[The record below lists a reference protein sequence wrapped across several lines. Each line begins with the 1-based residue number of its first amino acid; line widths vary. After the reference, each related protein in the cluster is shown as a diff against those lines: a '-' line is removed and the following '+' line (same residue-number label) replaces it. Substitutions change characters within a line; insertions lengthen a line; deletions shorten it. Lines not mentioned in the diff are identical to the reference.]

1 MRASLDDRIARA
13 SALAKTHP
21 SASELL
27 GFYRELAL
35 FQKPVY
41 EELRSTGQTDLHA
54 LLRYFP
60 ALLTLVQRTGPEPL
74 AKYGA
79 EYLTSSDAQWELL
92 LSAWEGPVEIDPDDD
107 PAADADDAVPDD
119 DQAGRFYARVL
130 LQPYAEH
137 LADRGQVNLEQTTTT
152 CPFCGAR
159 PVAGV
164 LRGEGDGAKRWL
176 LCSLCSTEWPYLRVS
191 CPNCGERD
199 KDKLPVYVVSDMD
212 HIRVD
217 ACEQCKTYIKSIDL
231 TRDGHAVPVVDELA
245 TVALNIWA
253 EDRGYAKLEANLLGL

>member
-1 MRASLDDRIARA
+1 
-13 SALAKTHP
+13 
-21 SASELL
+21 
-27 GFYRELAL
+27 
-35 FQKPVY
+35 
-41 EELRSTGQTDLHA
+41 
-54 LLRYFP
+54 
-60 ALLTLVQRTGPEPL
+60 
-74 AKYGA
+74 
-79 EYLTSSDAQWELL
+79 
-92 LSAWEGPVEIDPDDD
+92 
-107 PAADADDAVPDD
+107 
-119 DQAGRFYARVL
+119 
-130 LQPYAEH
+130 
-137 LADRGQVNLEQTTTT
+137 
-152 CPFCGAR
+152 
-159 PVAGV
+159 VAGV

>member
-13 SALAKTHP
+13 GELAQKHP

-27 GFYRELAL
+27 RFYRELAL
-35 FQKPVY
+35 FQKPIH

-60 ALLTLVQRTGPEPL
+60 ALLALVQRAGPEPL
-74 AKYGA
+74 AKFGEEHLA
-79 EYLTSSDAQWELL
+79 SPEAQWELL
-92 LSAWEGPVEIDPDDD
+92 LSSWEG
-107 PAADADDAVPDD
+107 
-119 DQAGRFYARVL
+119 QAGSDLEGEEAVRFYARVL

-137 LADRGQVNLEQTTTT
+137 LAERGQIDLQQTTST
-152 CPFCGAR
+152 CPFCGGR

-176 LCSLCSTEWPYLRVS
+176 LCSQCSTEWPYLRVC

-199 KDKLPVYVVSDMD
+199 KDKLPVYTASDFD
-212 HIRVD
+212 HVRVE
-217 ACEQCKTYIKSIDL
+217 ACDQCQTYIKSVDL
-231 TRDGHAVPVVDELA
+231 TRDGHAVPAVDELA
-245 TVALNIWA
+245 TIALNLWA
-253 EDRGYAKLEANLLGL
+253 EEHGYAKLESNLLGL